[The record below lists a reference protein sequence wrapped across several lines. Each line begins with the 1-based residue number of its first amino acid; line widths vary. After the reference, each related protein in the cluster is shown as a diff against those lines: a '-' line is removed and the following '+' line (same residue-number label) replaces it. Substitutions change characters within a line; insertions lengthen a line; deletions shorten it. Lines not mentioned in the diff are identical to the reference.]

1 MVLTMD
7 RHLLVISLLQ
17 FLEGMSLE
25 ELLMILLLYIYQ
37 APMDLRKLQWIL

>member
-17 FLEGMSLE
+17 FPEDMSLE

-37 APMDLRKLQWIL
+37 VPMDLRKLQLIL

>member
-17 FLEGMSLE
+17 FPEGMSLE
-25 ELLMILLLYIYQ
+25 ELLMIHLLCIYQ
-37 APMDLRKLQWIL
+37 APMDLKKLQSIL

>member
-7 RHLLVISLLQ
+7 RHLLDTSLLQ
-17 FLEGMSLE
+17 FPEGMSLE

-37 APMDLRKLQWIL
+37 APMDLRKLQ